1 MKTTKNLILALT
13 LIIGMFF
20 FISCEKE
27 DEFLPEENPIENPI
41 DTNDN
46 PIDTTGN
53 PIDTTGNPIDT
64 TTNPVGYVRTYV
76 HEFDFVDISKL
87 QIFKQADGTV
97 DSIFK
102 FNSADTTF
110 ITPEFGK
117 ITAKDGIKTATFSA
131 IESIE
136 NVGDYMKITADFSNG
151 GFKSAGAMSTVL
163 VEKETGDISTVEE
176 SPVVGGEYVVIP
188 NNDWSWI
195 NNAGL
200 TVTFSD
206 ESSSKT
212 GSAININNAE
222 FATLLNDNNVDF
234 TNTTGFSTIN
244 AMGFNCTK
252 TVKYNNN
259 DVYGYIT
266 LLPEGGSVS
275 FVTIVKIISSGSFSL
290 SYVKTTVNCTD
301 FNYSFPVIVNDN
313 LDLISYGYTPDMRS
327 LVKGDKVISQINS
340 GTLDNYSWMKGYIF
354 SPSFTMFDKLSNKMN
369 IFANKSLGEGDG
381 NCNNHKLTSKM
392 VLFGDYIYYVTEEN
406 GSNYVT
412 KIQISSISSSSQF
425 NICLD
430 GSKIIT
436 TAIESV
442 STTKNG
448 YIILTSGN
456 TNYFIYEDGSM
467 TTETAVDAG
476 DVINF

>member
-1 MKTTKNLILALT
+1 MKTTKNLFLALA
-13 LIIGMFF
+13 LIAGMTF
-20 FISCEKE
+20 FISCEPEDDFLPKE
-27 DEFLPEENPIENPI
+27 DPIE
-41 DTNDN
+41 N

-53 PIDTTGNPIDT
+53 PVDT
-64 TTNPVGYVRTYV
+64 TTNTVGYVRTYV

-102 FNSADTTF
+102 YNGVDTTF

-117 ITAKDGIKTATFSA
+117 ITAKDGAKSAKFSA

-136 NVGDYMKITADFSNG
+136 NVGDYMKITADFDN
-151 GFKSAGAMSTVL
+151 GFKAAGAMTSVL
-163 VEKETGDISTVEE
+163 VEKETGEISNVEE
-176 SPVVGGEYVVIP
+176 TPATDGEYVVMP
-188 NNDWSWI
+188 DNDWVWVD
-195 NNAGL
+195 NAGL

-212 GSAININNAE
+212 GSVININNAE
-222 FATLLNDNNVDF
+222 FSTLLNDNIADF
-234 TNTTGFSTIN
+234 SNATGFSTIN
-244 AMGFNCTK
+244 ATGFNCTK
-252 TVKYNNN
+252 TVKYTNG

-266 LLPEGGSVS
+266 FLPDGGRVS

-290 SYVKTTVNCTD
+290 SYVKTTVNCAD
-301 FNYSFPVIVNDN
+301 FNYSFPMIVNDN
-313 LDLISYGYTPDMRS
+313 LDLVSYGYTPDMRS
-327 LVKGDKVISQINS
+327 LVKGNKVISQINS
-340 GTLDNYSWMKGYIF
+340 GTLVIYGWMKGYIF
-354 SPSFTMFDKLSNKMN
+354 APSFTIFDNNSKDMN
-369 IFANKSLGEGDG
+369 MFANKSLGQGDG
-381 NCNNHKLTSKM
+381 NYINKKLTSKM
-392 VLFGDYIYYVTEEN
+392 ILFGDYIYYVTEEN

-412 KIQISSISSSSQF
+412 KVQISNVSSANQLNVCS
-425 NICLD
+425 D

-442 STTKNG
+442 STTENG
-448 YIILTSGN
+448 YFILTSGT

-467 TTETAVDAG
+467 TTETATEAG